1 MDRMTRVIASFAV
14 LVLSLGACTQVG
26 ADAPAPTTVAEITGV
41 WKGDLTENT
50 GSGFSVTVTIADPL
64 VVGQQGAEASYR
76 GIGGPGGC
84 SGTWV
89 FNGQTEGSFS
99 FTETITSGAEGS
111 CDGTGEVTLTP
122 APDDVLQYVW
132 KDGSDNSIGLLA
144 RP

>member
-1 MDRMTRVIASFAV
+1 MTRVIAAV
-14 LVLSLGACTQVG
+14 AALGLSLSACTQVG
-26 ADAPAPTTVAEITGV
+26 GDAPPPTTAPEITGV
-41 WKGDLTENT
+41 WKGNLTENS
-50 GSGFSVTVTIADPL
+50 GSTFSVTVTIASPL

-89 FNGQTEGSFS
+89 YNGQEQGSFT

-111 CDGTGEVTLTP
+111 CDGTGDVTLTP
-122 APDDVLQYVW
+122 APDDILQYVW
-132 KDGSDNSIGLLA
+132 KDGSDNSIGMLA